1 MGEGWLLTQLG
12 VDSDVPKLE
21 TCIVRLV
28 GKARAQLVSG
38 QCCCALG
45 LWFSWVWCLSPGEW
59 TWVLAPWWEMLCVD
73 VYLEA
78 L

>member
-1 MGEGWLLTQLG
+1 MDSGGG
-12 VDSDVPKLE
+12 VAPNTVGRGLRCPE
-21 TCIVRLV
+21 TCIVLLV
-28 GKARAQLVSG
+28 GKAHAQLVSG

-59 TWVLAPWWEMLCVD
+59 TWVLPPWWERLCVD